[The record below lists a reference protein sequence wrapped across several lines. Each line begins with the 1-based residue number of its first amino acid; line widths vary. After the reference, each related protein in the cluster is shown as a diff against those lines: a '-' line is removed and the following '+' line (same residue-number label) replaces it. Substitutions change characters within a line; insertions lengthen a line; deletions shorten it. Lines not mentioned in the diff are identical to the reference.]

1 MTSGVFNR
9 FDQIIV
15 NRDERQRREG
25 GTDSSPWSLLNR
37 PLGPFPLYP
46 RKVFMECGLQD
57 TRVLR
62 LDGVRRVRPPAPATH

>member
-25 GTDSSPWSLLNR
+25 GTDSSTLVIVEPPSWAV
-37 PLGPFPLYP
+37 PLVPE
-46 RKVFMECGLQD
+46 KSVH
-57 TRVLR
+57 
-62 LDGVRRVRPPAPATH
+62 GVRSTGYSGSAP